1 MPSDGVVVDPTLE
14 RAEPGTHSCLR
25 VPLLKVALV
34 MLTLVK
40 CLFLWPYG
48 KVMTDCQVVLTP
60 ASQRLLLRCPCNRRV
75 PQCLRFVMML
85 LRLRI
90 GQPGQP
96 ARHRLEPGE
105 PSAPP
110 IAPETNDEDMSA
122 DPEAK
127 RKDYL
132 ADLQTKALKADRIR
146 YLLHEFKVRDECN
159 AEATANEDRVAITA
173 AARAVRSYRGRE
185 DTLSGYG
192 LLGFA
197 VFAIFCMTMRIVL
210 RCCRAT
216 VHADEVQ
223 PEHEPDVSDD
233 GDEHAGQE
241 SNDALDPT
249 ARVRLQAAVELVRL
263 LASCPQTQSPGDQRG
278 ACDAP
283 TATHTLRVS
292 PGNVNGLTASGAPST
307 LLLGRPNIEGDLHA
321 QHALCCRRRRGGG
334 VGEGP
339 T

>member
-1 MPSDGVVVDPTLE
+1 MSSRTPLGSTAGSSQVPAKVQGRKPSMPSDGAVVDPTLE

-127 RKDYL
+127 RG
-132 ADLQTKALKADRIR
+132 
-146 YLLHEFKVRDECN
+146 
-159 AEATANEDRVAITA
+159 RVAK
-173 AARAVRSYRGRE
+173 V
-185 DTLSGYG
+185 
-192 LLGFA
+192 
-197 VFAIFCMTMRIVL
+197 
-210 RCCRAT
+210 
-216 VHADEVQ
+216 
-223 PEHEPDVSDD
+223 
-233 GDEHAGQE
+233 
-241 SNDALDPT
+241 
-249 ARVRLQAAVELVRL
+249 
-263 LASCPQTQSPGDQRG
+263 
-278 ACDAP
+278 
-283 TATHTLRVS
+283 
-292 PGNVNGLTASGAPST
+292 
-307 LLLGRPNIEGDLHA
+307 
-321 QHALCCRRRRGGG
+321 GG
-334 VGEGP
+334 V
-339 T
+339 